1 VTFVLSV
8 DPGGETGRGASG
20 WCYQNEDKILAL
32 GDVQDLR
39 QFLVKWDIKALPVD
53 HVIVEGYF
61 VRGGAANQ
69 GRKNPTIENVGVVKL
84 WAEMHGLK
92 WTEYM
97 NTLKSAQAKMT
108 QVFPKRG
115 RKDVSHRLDAYNHGR
130 YYLIQEC
137 GAPTAL
143 EIEMK
148 QRGEL

>member
-1 VTFVLSV
+1 MTFVLSV

-39 QFLVKWDIKALPVD
+39 QFLVKWDIAKLPVD
-53 HVIVEGYF
+53 HVVVEGYF
-61 VRGGAANQ
+61 VRGAAANQ

-108 QVFPKRG
+108 QVFPRQG
-115 RKDVSHRLDAYNHGR
+115 RKDVSHRLDAFNHGR

-143 EIEMK
+143 EIEMQK
-148 QRGEL
+148 QGKL